1 LHFELKTGKYDNQ
14 IGTTVT
20 LLLAIKLIALVVSN
34 LCANGHKKGYY
45 KATAVDLDS

>member
-20 LLLAIKLIALVVSN
+20 LLLAIKLIALVFPTYAPMVM
-34 LCANGHKKGYY
+34 KKGYY
-45 KATAVDLDS
+45 KATAIDLDN